1 MIRKEKAKARIGLYS
16 IGLKAYW
23 TQFPG
28 LRETLLAYGRY
39 IEDRLGETCQVC
51 NFGLVDQP
59 AAGKAAGEWFSQR
72 QVDLILVHSAT
83 YCTSASILP
92 VHQICGAPAVI
103 LNLQPVAAMD
113 YPHTNTGEWLAC
125 CGACPAP
132 ELVNALNR
140 CGIRPGVISGLLGM
154 EEALSGQEE
163 RPEAARAWEEIQN
176 YLDAAMVKRALLGAK
191 IGFLGGNYAG
201 MLDLYS
207 DATLL
212 QKGFRVHIEPIEM
225 CDLAAC
231 LREVTEGETA
241 EKLEEIRRFFA
252 AVGGSPADPI
262 AGEPA
267 PVLLRQ
273 SAAAACA
280 LDRLTGG
287 FGLDALAYY
296 YHGAGGGD
304 YESLAA
310 QLIVGSSL
318 LTAAGIPCAGEGDL
332 KTAVAMKICDL
343 LGTGGSFT
351 EIVAADYNRGTI
363 LLGHD
368 GPFHMAIAAEKPFLR
383 GMKLYHGKRGEG
395 ISVEAKV
402 KPGPVTLLG
411 VTQTAAGGL
420 RCIISEGE
428 AVEGQTLMI
437 GNTQTQVKFDL
448 PIDEYYNKWFAQSPT
463 HHCAMSVGRNAGRF
477 QRTAEL
483 LGIEWARI

>member
-1 MIRKEKAKARIGLYS
+1 MTGKMKPKARIGLYS

-23 TQFPG
+23 QQFPK
-28 LRETLLAYGRY
+28 LRDSLLSYGRF
-39 IEDRLGETCQVC
+39 IEERLAETCQVF
-51 NFGLVDQP
+51 NFGLVDDP
-59 AAGKAAGEWFSQR
+59 AAGKAAGEWLNQQ
-72 QVDLILVHSAT
+72 QVDLVFVHSAT
-83 YCTSASILP
+83 YCTSASVLP

-113 YPHTNTGEWLAC
+113 YPHTGTGEWLAC
-125 CGACPAP
+125 CGACPVP

-140 CGIRPGVISGLLGM
+140 CGIRPAVINGLLGM
-154 EEALSGQEE
+154 EEALAGKEE
-163 RPEAARAWEEIQN
+163 RPEALRAWREIGD
-176 YLDAAMVKRALLGAK
+176 YVDAAMVKRALLGAR

-207 DATLL
+207 DSTLL
-212 QKGFRVHIEPIEM
+212 QKGFRVHIEPMEM
-225 CDLAAC
+225 CDLNAC
-231 LREVTEGETA
+231 LQRVTDKETE
-241 EKLEEIRRFFA
+241 EKLDEIRRFF
-252 AVGGSPADPI
+252 VISGGSPADPI
-262 AGEPA
+262 AGEPD
-267 PVLLRQ
+267 PLLLRK

-280 LDRLTGG
+280 LDRLTDG

-296 YHGAGGGD
+296 YHGAEGGT
-304 YESLAA
+304 YEQLAA
-310 QLIVGSSL
+310 QLIVGNSL

-332 KTAVAMKICDL
+332 KTAIAMKICDL

-368 GPFHMAIAAEKPFLR
+368 GPFHMAIAAQKPFLR

-411 VTQTAAGGL
+411 ITQTATGGL

-428 AVEGQTLMI
+428 AIAGQTLMI
-437 GNTQTQVKFDL
+437 GNTQTHVKFGL
-448 PIDEYYNKWFAQSPT
+448 PIDEYYSRWFAQSPT
-463 HHCAMSVGRNAGRF
+463 HHCAVSIGHNAARF
-477 QRTAEL
+477 QRVAEL
-483 LGIEWARI
+483 LGLEWVRI